1 MKKWI
6 SAAVLLLCILVA
18 VSAGV
23 TVLIRQNEQPSE
35 PAAQQEIR
43 TSSGSAPARS
53 EETPSEPAGPQVVID
68 GQPMQTVSAL
78 RGDTVMV
85 SAEEF
90 TDRMQADYAYS
101 PDSGTLTLTWND
113 RTAEL
118 TVGADMAVLN
128 GETVSVEA
136 PYVIDDTVMIP
147 AAVIAEA
154 FAADATVD
162 RDTLFLTPYAGEWEV
177 LSGYAVPTLMY
188 HAVSDDTW
196 GTAELFVRPSEMERQ
211 LQYLTEHG
219 YTTITFEDL
228 YRIDEIEKPVLLTFD
243 DGYDD
248 NYEILFPL
256 LKKYNCKAT
265 IFIITRSYEKGGDP
279 SATHKMTKKQMK
291 ELSDSGLVSIQSHTR
306 THRRLGE
313 LSADEQ
319 EAELRRSRLQL
330 LRCTGKLPFVLCYPE
345 GSYNRDTLALAP
357 DFYRFGLKMTGGLYR
372 TSDNPLLVNRYY
384 ISRNTTLSTFA
395 SYVSHS
401 D

>member
-1 MKKWI
+1 MRKLI
-6 SAAVLLLCILVA
+6 GILSVVLVLLVGVGVLLYTGVLEPKDAAPTAPETALAASTAPSTEPETEPPTTTEPQPELSARDEA
-18 VSAGV
+18 VIFDGV
-23 TVLIRQNEQPSE
+23 EL
-35 PAAQQEIR
+35 
-43 TSSGSAPARS
+43 
-53 EETPSEPAGPQVVID
+53 ETYDCE
-68 GQPMQTVSAL
+68 
-78 RGDTVMV
+78 
-85 SAEEF
+85 
-90 TDRMQADYAYS
+90 
-101 PDSGTLTLTWND
+101 
-113 RTAEL
+113 
-118 TVGADMAVLN
+118 
-128 GETVSVEA
+128 GETVVRATDFLAASGADDGGAASESGAPAIAVSEDGSSVTVGQRTFRTVVDGEVYL
-136 PYVIDDTVMIP
+136 PLDQVVSTLGYPTWVDDEDGTTYITRSFE
-147 AAVIAEA
+147 I
-154 FAADATVD
+154 
-162 RDTLFLTPYAGEWEV
+162 TPDV
-177 LSGYAVPTLMY
+177 NVPILEY
-188 HAVSDDTW
+188 HAVGDDCW
-196 GTAELFVRPSEMERQ
+196 GYEELFARPDRLEE
-211 LQYLTEHG
+211 LFGFLNDNG
-219 YTTITFEDL
+219 YDPIWFEDL
-228 YRIDEIEKPVLLTFD
+228 AHLQDYDKPVMLTFD

-265 IFIITRSYEKGGDP
+265 IFIITRSYEKDGDP

-345 GSYNRDTLALAP
+345 GSYNSDTLALAP